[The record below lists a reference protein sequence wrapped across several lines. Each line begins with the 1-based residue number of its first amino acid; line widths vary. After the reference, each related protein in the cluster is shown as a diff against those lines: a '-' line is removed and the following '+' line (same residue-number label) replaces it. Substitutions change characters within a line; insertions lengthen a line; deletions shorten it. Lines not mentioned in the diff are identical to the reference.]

1 MITGIQSVATI
12 ELKAATTAATSAGG
26 YNAKRAKIDKADL
39 LEIALLKRHLKQFH
53 QTPEE
58 RARALKTIAFIE
70 KGGRRYGLEQGYESQ
85 AQEENF
91 NDWPIA

>member
-1 MITGIQSVATI
+1 MITGIQIVPTI
-12 ELKAATTAATSAGG
+12 ELKSATTASTSAGG
-26 YNAKRAKIDKADL
+26 YSAKKSTILKADF

-58 RARALKTIAFIE
+58 KARALKTIAFIE

-91 NDWPIA
+91 NDWTIA